1 MKLVYVAYEQ
11 IYINKEVKKMIFW
24 IILVVLVGGIVWY
37 LIDNFSDIAIIL
49 MVVGGTFAFI
59 AISFIGIFQIGAN
72 SELLSLKTQQ
82 AAIEYKID
90 SGLYKDDI
98 NALDIDVVTEVKE
111 WNGELIRMQTLQDDF
126 WVGIFIPNIY
136 DELEIIDYTRI
147 K

>member
-1 MKLVYVAYEQ
+1 
-11 IYINKEVKKMIFW
+11 MIFW

-49 MVVGGTFAFI
+49 MVLGGTFAFI

-82 AAIEYKID
+82 ATIEYKID

-98 NALDIDVVTEVKE
+98 NALDVDVVTEVKE
-111 WNGELIRMQTLQDDF
+111 WNGELIKMQTLQDDF
-126 WVGIFIPNIY
+126 W
-136 DELEIIDYTRI
+136 
-147 K
+147 